1 MYVGRTLTELYNV
14 DCGNWT
20 LEELAYHRDTM
31 GQFQTFLNGE
41 GQSILQIVQSEID
54 ARGGLPQYGG
64 DYDHP
69 SSVRYD

>member
-1 MYVGRTLTELYNV
+1 MYVGRKLNELQNV
-14 DCGNWT
+14 AYSNWT

-31 GQFQTFLNGE
+31 GQFQSLLNGD
-41 GQSILQIVQSEID
+41 GKQLLQKVQSEID
-54 ARGGLPQYGG
+54 ARGGMPQYGG